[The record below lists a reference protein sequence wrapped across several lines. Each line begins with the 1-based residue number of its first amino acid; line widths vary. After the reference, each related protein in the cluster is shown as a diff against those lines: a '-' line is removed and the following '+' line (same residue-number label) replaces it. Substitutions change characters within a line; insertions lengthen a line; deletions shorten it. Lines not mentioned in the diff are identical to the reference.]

1 MKSYF
6 AAAMAVLLVAATPAA
21 RLDDLGWLAGDWASE
36 AGERWTEESWSPP
49 RGGMMIGHSRSG
61 RGAVLREFEFLRIA
75 AGADGTPA
83 YIAQPQGGAAVAFA
97 LVRHDGT
104 SATFENPAHDYPQ
117 RIHYVRDGEV
127 LTATISAIDGS
138 QARRW
143 TYRRR

>member
-1 MKSYF
+1 MKSFF
-6 AAAMAVLLVAATPAA
+6 AAAMAVLLVAAAPAA
-21 RLDDLGWLAGDWASE
+21 TLDDLGWLAGDWASE

-61 RGAVLREFEFLRIA
+61 RGPVLREFEFLRIA